1 MMMNWLVLGFCYEFV
16 CIVVSMFVSF
26 VVILV
31 YCVVSVCYVLVVVS
45 SGLGFMLVDS
55 YVDGIFGGIVNYIG
69 KVMFGCFF

>member
-31 YCVVSVCYVLVVVS
+31 YCVVS